1 MRAYIDI
8 LNRRVEFAAPP
19 VLGETELP
27 LTIVRKD
34 DDTFADPGTGAYRIT
49 ISNKQTNIA
58 AASLSRSTDGKT
70 LSGTISLN
78 TTEAQAVFAANGYP
92 TSLDCIA
99 SVKLLDVSGNVDK
112 TLCASTV
119 SVEAIA
125 DDGGDVTSVT
135 ISQDGSATI
144 TAGTTYIDITF
155 GTAFASAPTVV
166 LTQIEKPSATDDD
179 LGSITISNK
188 TTSGFRASFS
198 AAPSASGYKLNWY
211 ARA

>member
-34 DDTFADPGTGAYRIT
+34 DDAFADAGSGSYRIT

-58 AASLSRSTDGKT
+58 AATLTRSADGKT

-78 TTEAQAVFAANGYP
+78 TAEAQAVFTSNGYP
-92 TSLDCIA
+92 PSLDCLA
-99 SVKLLDVSGNVDK
+99 SVKLLDSSGNVDK
-112 TLCASTV
+112 TLCTSTV

-125 DDGGDVTSVT
+125 DDGGEVTSVT
-135 ISQDGSATI
+135 ISQDGSETI
-144 TAGTTYIDITF
+144 TAGVTYLDVTF
-155 GTAFASAPTVV
+155 GTAFAAAPTVV
-166 LTQIEKPSATDDD
+166 LTQIEKPAADSDD

-188 TTSGFRASFS
+188 TTSGFRANFS
-198 AAPSASGYKLNWY
+198 AAPPASGYKLNWY